1 MALIK
6 ALNGHEPSHGM
17 DCWFA
22 ETAVVVGEVKLG
34 EHCTVWYNAV
44 VRGDVNS
51 ITVGDYSNI
60 QDNAVI
66 HGTYLKAATKIGN
79 RVSIGHNALVHGC
92 TIEDNV
98 LIGMG
103 AIVMDNAVIGS
114 GSIIG
119 AGAVVLQGTQV
130 PPNSIYVGNPAK
142 KVKDVGEAGLEEI
155 QRIAGNYP
163 KYASW
168 YQNEKDK

>member
-1 MALIK
+1 MALIRK
-6 ALNGHEPSHGM
+6 LNGVDPVFGD

-22 ETAVVVGEVKLG
+22 ETAVIIGEVRMG
-34 EHCTVWYNAV
+34 DFCSIWYNAV

-51 ITVGDYSNI
+51 IEIGNNTNI

-66 HGTYLKAATKIGN
+66 HGTYQKSPTKIGN
-79 RVSIGHNALVHGC
+79 HVSIGHSAMVHGC
-92 TIEDNV
+92 TLEDHV

-103 AIVMDNAVIGS
+103 AIVMDNCVVGS

-119 AGAVVLQGTQV
+119 AGAVVLENTIIEPGSV
-130 PPNSIYVGNPAK
+130 YVGNPAR
-142 KVKDVGEAGLEEI
+142 KVKEIGDKGKSEI
-155 QRIAGNYP
+155 QRISNNYI

-168 YQNEKDK
+168 YKKEV